1 MWPKSFYSARGRST
15 GDIVGIISKLDYIKS
30 LGANTLW
37 LSPHYASPMH
47 DEGYDVADYESINP
61 MFGTLEDVENLIK
74 ECHARDMKI
83 IFDLV
88 INHTSNEH
96 KWFKESRSSKNNPKA
111 NWYIW
116 KPAKFDEEGNRK
128 PPK

>member
-1 MWPKSFYSARGRST
+1 
-15 GDIVGIISKLDYIKS
+15 
-30 LGANTLW
+30 
-37 LSPHYASPMH
+37 MH